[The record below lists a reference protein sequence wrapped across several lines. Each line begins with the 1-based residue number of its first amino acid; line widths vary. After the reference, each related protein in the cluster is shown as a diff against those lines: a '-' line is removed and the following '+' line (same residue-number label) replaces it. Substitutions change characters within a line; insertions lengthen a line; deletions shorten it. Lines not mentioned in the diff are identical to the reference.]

1 MELYLSEGCPPVKES
16 HKRWS
21 KATLVGGVLVSA
33 VFGLLCWCKRRQAA
47 EGVSADN
54 NEPCTTT
61 TTTTPTIA
69 VVAAVRLDD
78 DDYDDD
84 KEEEGLALLQARVQH
99 SIIFCLFFEIPHSK
113 KHILM
118 LDNLFKP
125 LVQPKGTK
133 HATMRSREI
142 GTIVVVPPQWYLG
155 HSTFSL

>member
-33 VFGLLCWCKRRQAA
+33 VFGLLCWFKRRQAA

-54 NEPCTTT
+54 NEPCTTTTTT

-84 KEEEGLALLQARVQH
+84 KEEEGLALL
-99 SIIFCLFFEIPHSK
+99 
-113 KHILM
+113 
-118 LDNLFKP
+118 
-125 LVQPKGTK
+125 
-133 HATMRSREI
+133 
-142 GTIVVVPPQWYLG
+142 
-155 HSTFSL
+155 